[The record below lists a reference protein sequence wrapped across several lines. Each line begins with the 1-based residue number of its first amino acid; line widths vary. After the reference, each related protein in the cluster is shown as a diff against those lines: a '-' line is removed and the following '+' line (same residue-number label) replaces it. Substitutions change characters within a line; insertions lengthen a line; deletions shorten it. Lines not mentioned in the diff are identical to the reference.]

1 MKTEGVARGFYCF
14 QVFGVSDKTRET
26 RAWSSFS
33 NEYFHCDLRCF
44 YCSNE
49 TRNNSFLIINGKILW
64 IIISMSF
71 FVKKIGQTCHSLRM
85 AEEDAKSR
93 FRPAKS
99 IAEEITCVERQ
110 CQRRPRTRTN
120 GLWVF
125 FENGSKSEIKSGQAL
140 TLVDCLKPW

>member
-1 MKTEGVARGFYCF
+1 MG
-14 QVFGVSDKTRET
+14 
-26 RAWSSFS
+26 
-33 NEYFHCDLRCF
+33 
-44 YCSNE
+44 
-49 TRNNSFLIINGKILW
+49 
-64 IIISMSF
+64 F

-120 GLWVF
+120 GL
-125 FENGSKSEIKSGQAL
+125 
-140 TLVDCLKPW
+140 

>member
-1 MKTEGVARGFYCF
+1 MG
-14 QVFGVSDKTRET
+14 
-26 RAWSSFS
+26 
-33 NEYFHCDLRCF
+33 
-44 YCSNE
+44 
-49 TRNNSFLIINGKILW
+49 
-64 IIISMSF
+64 F

-120 GLWVF
+120 GLLVF

-140 TLVDCLKPW
+140 NLVDCSKRTKLALKYKKSVRPLKI